1 MTRSTIVQNAP
12 PGHAGSRMQP
22 SPWAQG
28 ACRDSLYSLRQNSP
42 EHIEKDALILTWVVM
57 HVRQN

>member
-1 MTRSTIVQNAP
+1 MTRSTIVQNA
-12 PGHAGSRMQP
+12 A
-22 SPWAQG
+22 PWAQG
-28 ACRDSLYSLRQNSP
+28 ACRDNLYSLRQNSP